1 MSTAEPSNSNF
12 GTDIRE
18 LRLKK
23 GLTLRE
29 LANAVQIDVAI
40 LSKIETGKRNASR
53 QNVIKLARYF
63 EVDENE
69 LLSKWITKKLKH
81 QADKEDFT
89 VSSMKVEEKKVDYL
103 PLRAHSRKQIITR
116 IAKYLERDDRVIKAW
131 IFGSFA
137 RGDEKIDSDI
147 DLMLRFDESS
157 KISLFDLAD
166 IQYNLEGITGRKLD
180 IAEEGT
186 LYKFAQES
194 ADKDLKLIYE
204 R

>member
-1 MSTAEPSNSNF
+1 MSTGESSYSNF

-29 LANAVQIDVAI
+29 LANAVHIDVAI

-63 EVDENE
+63 EIDENA
-69 LLSKWITKKLKH
+69 LLAKWITKKLKG
-81 QADKEDFT
+81 QADKEAFT
-89 VSSMKVEEKKVDYL
+89 VSSMQVEEKKVEYI
-103 PLRAHSRKQIITR
+103 PLKAHSRKQIITR
-116 IAKYLERDDRVIKAW
+116 ISKYLERDDRVIKAW

-147 DLMLRFDESS
+147 DLILRFDPMS

-166 IQYNLEGITGRKLD
+166 IQYNLEGITGRKID